1 MIKKLLT
8 LYYRLKYKDNATSK
22 QADIIYNLIIK

>member
-8 LYYRLKYKDNATSK
+8 IYYRIMYRNRATSK
-22 QADIIYNLIIK
+22 QADIIYQFIIK